1 MVRGALRWASG
12 LAAVIIDDI
21 MIVLYL
27 SLYFTWCSDYSIQCQ
42 CCSPSP
48 SRLDGFLEVR
58 VRVSLARSCVSFLS
72 EGSFKIS
79 SKANKG
85 YSRVR
90 PSSYAENIDLVTSL
104 LGCQNCVG

>member
-1 MVRGALRWASG
+1 M
-12 LAAVIIDDI
+12 
-21 MIVLYL
+21 
-27 SLYFTWCSDYSIQCQ
+27 
-42 CCSPSP
+42 
-48 SRLDGFLEVR
+48 
-58 VRVSLARSCVSFLS
+58 RVSLARSCVSFLS